1 MGSIFYF
8 FKEELSSTSLF
19 ENHLKY
25 TRWCSTSQIKANPSY
40 QEMPLHTHWNGSHK
54 QTESKNGKDVEKV
67 EPLYVIGKTVKW
79 QRLCKRSLASV
90 RHRSFTPR
98 NTLKNSKQIFKQMPG
113 ICLKKHK
120 ASNTIH
126 YRWNVQT
133 TKTSITDEWGKCT
146 KCFYFILCVSF
157 LKNWI
162 AVDIQYYIN

>member
-1 MGSIFYF
+1 MRPRASTRPHEPQLRPDTAKKKYF
-8 FKEELSSTSLF
+8 KKPQQ
-19 ENHLKY
+19 NK
-25 TRWCSTSQIKANPSY
+25 TR
-40 QEMPLHTHWNGSHK
+40 LHTHWNGSHK
-54 QTESKNGKDVEKV
+54 QTQSKNGKDVEKV

-90 RHRSFTPR
+90 RHCSFTPR

-126 YRWNVQT
+126 NRWNVQT